1 MIKTTIITILL
12 FMLCC
17 LTVSE
22 AKTFKIATYNVQNL
36 FDLTHDGTE
45 YPEYIP
51 NTHFGWTRDMVDIKI
66 TNIAMVIKDL
76 KADIISLQEVE
87 SKKSLVCLTNR
98 LKTFNVNYPYFEI
111 ADDSKTVTIKC
122 AVLSKYPIIKK
133 EEIKIKNKLN
143 RNILKVTLDI
153 EGNRLVLF
161 INHWKSKKGPESYRI
176 DYAKALKKAIDK
188 LKNDEDFVLIGDFN
202 SNYNEYK
209 TFVNNKKLNN
219 TNDITG
225 INHILRTITSSKI
238 VNEKILTIQPDNE
251 YLYNL
256 WLEVNM
262 KRRWSYNFFGNKSS
276 PDNIIL
282 SKGLYND
289 KGISYID
296 NSFDKFDPDY
306 LFNRNAI
313 YRWQRTKKGKGRHT
327 GAGYSDHLPIFA
339 IFSTEPFRKDPTPV
353 IKKKSKFDFY

>member
-1 MIKTTIITILL
+1 MLL
-12 FMLCC
+12 C
-17 LTVSE
+17 LTSSE
-22 AKTFKIATYNVQNL
+22 AKTFKIASYNLQNL
-36 FDLTHDGTE
+36 FDLTHDRTE
-45 YPEYIP
+45 YLEYIP
-51 NTHFGWTRDMVDIKI
+51 NTRFGWTKAIFDIKI
-66 TNIAMVIKDL
+66 ANIARVIKDL
-76 KADIISLQEVE
+76 EADVVSLQEVE
-87 SKKSLVCLTNR
+87 SKKSLVCLANK
-98 LKTFNVNYPYFEI
+98 LKSFNVNYPYLEI
-111 ADDSKTVTIKC
+111 ADDSRTVTVKC

-133 EEIKIKNKLN
+133 EEIKIKNKFT

-153 EGNRLVLF
+153 EGNHLILF
-161 INHWKSKKGPESYRI
+161 INHWKSKKGSESHRI

-188 LKNDEDFVLIGDFN
+188 LKDDEDFVLIGDFN

-209 TFVNNKKLNN
+209 TFVNNKKLNDTDN
-219 TNDITG
+219 ITG
-225 INHILRTITSSKI
+225 INHVLKTINGSNI
-238 VNEKILTIQPDNE
+238 VNEKILTMQPGNE

-313 YRWQRTKKGKGRHT
+313 YRWQRAKKGKGRHI

-339 IFSTEPFRKDPTPV
+339 IFFTEPFRKYPEPV
-353 IKKKSKFDFY
+353 IKKKSTSDFFIGKY

>member
-1 MIKTTIITILL
+1 MIKTAIITILL

-17 LTVSE
+17 ITSSE
-22 AKTFKIATYNVQNL
+22 AKTFKIASYNLQNL

-51 NTHFGWTRDMVDIKI
+51 NTRFGWTKAIVNIKI
-66 TNIAMVIKDL
+66 NNIARVVKDL
-76 KADIISLQEVE
+76 NADIVSLQEVE
-87 SKKSLVCLTNR
+87 SKKSLIYLANR
-98 LKTFNVNYPYFEI
+98 LKAFNVNYPYLEI
-111 ADDSKTVTIKC
+111 ADDSKDVTVKC

-143 RNILKVTLDI
+143 RNILKTTFDI
-153 EGNRLVLF
+153 EGNRLILF
-161 INHWKSKKGPESYRI
+161 INHWKSKKGSESYRLN
-176 DYAKALKKAIDK
+176 YAKALKKAIDK
-188 LKNDEDFVLIGDFN
+188 LKDDEDFILIGDFN

-209 TFVNNKKLNN
+209 TFVNKKKLND
-219 TNDITG
+219 TAGITG
-225 INHILRTITSSKI
+225 INHILRTITDSKM
-238 VNEKILTIQPDNE
+238 VNEKMLTMQQGNE

-256 WLEVNM
+256 WLEIN
-262 KRRWSYNFFGNKSS
+262 KTRRWSYNFWGAKNS

-296 NSFDKFDPDY
+296 NSFDKFDPGY
-306 LFNRNAI
+306 LFKGNAI
-313 YRWQRTKKGKGRHT
+313 YRWQRAKKGRGRHI

-339 IFSTEPFRKDPTPV
+339 IFSTEPFRKHR
-353 IKKKSKFDFY
+353 